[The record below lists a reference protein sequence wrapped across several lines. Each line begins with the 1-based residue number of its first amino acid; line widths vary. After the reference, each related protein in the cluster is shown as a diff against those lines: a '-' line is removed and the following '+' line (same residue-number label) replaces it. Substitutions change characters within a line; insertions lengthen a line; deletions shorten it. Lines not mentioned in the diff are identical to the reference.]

1 VDLSWAQI
9 ALKAAEQFETNRRW
23 STPGELAQTLDPRT
37 KQTPALDLID
47 DELVRVFDQPDGR
60 LIISMPPQE
69 GKSTRAAK
77 DFPIWALTQNR
88 DLRIVTA
95 SYGQELANRNGR
107 AIRNTITA
115 HQNILGLGIARDNG
129 SVHDWTLDGRDGGV
143 LSVGRGS
150 GVTGRPADLLVID
163 DPLKDRAEADSQTIR
178 DTCWDWWTDALSAR
192 LAPGAPVILIL
203 TRWHE
208 DDLAGRLLAAEDGH
222 LWRVVNIPAQ
232 AESEDDPLGREPGEY
247 MQSARDNGRRRR
259 NWDAIKIR
267 VGSRTWASLYQ
278 GRPAPAEGGILK
290 RGWWRTYDQP
300 LALPTGQMAEVDGE
314 QVPVMAALDADAEL
328 LQSWDMAFKGTAKS
342 DFVVGQVW
350 LKRGANAYLVDQ
362 VRGRFDFPDTVK
374 QFRLLSAKWPQAVL
388 KIVEDKAN
396 GPAVIASLANEIA
409 GIVPEQ
415 PDGSKEARASA
426 VAAVIEAGNVWLP
439 SAQLAPWIGD
449 LVEEAAAFPN
459 GTNDDQVDA
468 LTQALKR
475 QLIIPLLAGGDD
487 VVAAEDLYDDDL
499 DYLTSSY

>member
-1 VDLSWAQI
+1 
-9 ALKAAEQFETNRRW
+9 
-23 STPGELAQTLDPRT
+23 
-37 KQTPALDLID
+37 
-47 DELVRVFDQPDGR
+47 
-60 LIISMPPQE
+60 
-69 GKSTRAAK
+69 
-77 DFPIWALTQNR
+77 
-88 DLRIVTA
+88 
-95 SYGQELANRNGR
+95 
-107 AIRNTITA
+107 
-115 HQNILGLGIARDNG
+115 
-129 SVHDWTLDGRDGGV
+129 
-143 LSVGRGS
+143 
-150 GVTGRPADLLVID
+150 
-163 DPLKDRAEADSQTIR
+163 
-178 DTCWDWWTDALSAR
+178 

-232 AESEDDPLGREPGEY
+232 AETDADPLGREPGEY

-259 NWDAIKIR
+259 NWDAIKVR

-290 RGWWRTYDQP
+290 RDWWRQYGQP
-300 LALPTGQMAEVDGE
+300 LALPTGQMADIDGE
-314 QVPVMAALDADAEL
+314 QIPIMAAMDADAEL
-328 LQSWDMAFKGTAKS
+328 IQSWDMAFKGTKTS

-350 LKRGANAYLVDQ
+350 LKHGANAYLLDQ
-362 VRGRFDFPDTVK
+362 VRGRFDFPDTIK
-374 QFRLLSAKWPQAVL
+374 EFRKLSARWPQSVL

-396 GPAVIASLANEIA
+396 GPAVIASLANEIP

-439 SAQLAPWIGD
+439 SPQLAPWIGD
-449 LVEEAAAFPN
+449 LIEEAAAFPN

-475 QLIIPLLAGGDD
+475 LLIIPLLAGGDD
-487 VVAAEDLYDDDL
+487 VVTPEDMYGYEDL
-499 DYLTSSY
+499 DYLTNSY